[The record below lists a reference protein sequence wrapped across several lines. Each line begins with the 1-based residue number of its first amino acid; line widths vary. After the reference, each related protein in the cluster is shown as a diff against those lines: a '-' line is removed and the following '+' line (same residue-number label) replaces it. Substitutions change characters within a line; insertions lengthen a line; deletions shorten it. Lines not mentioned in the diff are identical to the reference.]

1 MEIIIRSAEPSD
13 AQFLA
18 QVVVMAIRDDEMVK
32 KNCGGDDYLKVLTAV
47 CAATGTQYSY
57 NNALVAQTSD
67 GEKAGAILGYDGA
80 QLYALRKG
88 TWDIISSYTG
98 FVPEMPDETE
108 SGEFYLD
115 SLAVMPAFRGLGV
128 GEKLI
133 QAMTEKAFNQS
144 HKNVGLIVDK
154 ENPRAEKL
162 YTRIGFSRVGER
174 MFFTHK
180 MYHLQKN
187 PFKKF

>member
-13 AQFLA
+13 AEFLA

-32 KNCGGDDYLKVLTAV
+32 RNCGGDDYLKVLTAV

-57 NNALVAQTSD
+57 QNALVAQTAE
-67 GEKAGAILGYDGA
+67 GERVGAILGYDGA
-80 QLYALRKG
+80 QLEILRKG

-98 FVPEMPDETE
+98 FVPEMADETE
-108 SGEFYLD
+108 GGEFYLD
-115 SLAVMPAFRGLGV
+115 SLAVMPSSRGLGV

-133 QAMTEKAFNQS
+133 QAMSEKAFAEG

-154 ENPRAEKL
+154 ENPRAEEL

-174 MFFTHK
+174 MFFTHS
-180 MYHLQKN
+180 MYHLQKSS
-187 PFKKF
+187 K

>member
-1 MEIIIRSAEPSD
+1 MNNIIIRKATPDD

-18 QVVVMAIRDDEMVK
+18 RVVVMAIRDDEMVK
-32 KNCGGDDYLKVLTAV
+32 RNCGGDDYLKVLTAV

-57 NNALVAQTSD
+57 KNALVAQTFD

-80 QLYALRKG
+80 HLQQLRKG

-98 FVPEMPDETE
+98 FVPEMADETE
-108 SGEFYLD
+108 AGEFYLD

-133 QAMTEKAFNQS
+133 QAMTEKAFNEG

-154 ENPRAEKL
+154 ENPRAEEL
-162 YTRIGFSRVGER
+162 YKRIGFGRVGER

-180 MYHLQKN
+180 MNHLQKSFN
-187 PFKKF
+187 